1 MTYNNL
7 FGLLN
12 IVQTIGKELN
22 GNSFTIGKWYD
33 GVKDS
38 EAEQT
43 FFNFTGLSSLD
54 RVVVD
59 NYLKTKLG
67 KCETYADFDITGK
80 TDEEVKEIYND
91 IACMFK
97 AREQQLNRQYYSV
110 ILEYNPLV
118 NYDKDETQTHND
130 SNTIGA
136 RQTTLNSGARSESNS
151 YGARSESNTKGA
163 RTDSTIDNNSVSPF
177 DSTAYNKPTTKSES
191 TFTSGAETDG
201 HTAQAYTDGHTAQA
215 VTDTQSTQQATDSN
229 SGGYHLKT
237 VGNIGTM
244 TSSYMLN
251 ELRRDALFNFV
262 DELVKLI
269 ENDLVKM
276 VYDL

>member
-67 KCETYADFDITGK
+67 KCETYIDFDITGK

-136 RQTTLNSGARSESNS
+136 RQTTLNSGARSETT
-151 YGARSESNTKGA
+151 AKGA
-163 RTDSTIDNNSVSPF
+163 RTDSTTDNNSASPF
-177 DSTAYNKPTTKSES
+177 DSMAYNKPTTKSES
-191 TFTSGAETDG
+191 TFTSGAESDT
-201 HTAQAYTDGHTAQA
+201 HTAQA

-269 ENDLVKM
+269 EIDLVKM
-276 VYDL
+276 VYDI

>member
-1 MTYNNL
+1 MTFDNM

-54 RVVVD
+54 RAVVD
-59 NYLKTKLG
+59 NFIKTKLG
-67 KCETYADFDITGK
+67 KCETYSDFDTTGK
-80 TDEEVKEIYND
+80 TEAEIKDIYND

-110 ILEYNPLV
+110 IVEYNPLV
-118 NYDKDETQTHND
+118 NYDKDETQTHNE
-130 SNTIGA
+130 SNTIGQ
-136 RQTTLNSGARSESNS
+136 RQTTLQQGARSETT
-151 YGARSESNTKGA
+151 AKGA
-163 RTDSTIDNNSVSPF
+163 RTDTNTDNNSSSPF

-191 TFTSGAETDG
+191 TFVSGAESDT
-201 HTAQAYTDGHTAQA
+201 HTSQA
-215 VTDTQSTQQATDSN
+215 VTDTQTQGSASDSN
-229 SGGYHLKT
+229 TGGYHLKT

-269 ENDLVKM
+269 EIDLVKM

>member
-33 GVKDS
+33 GVKDT
-38 EAEQT
+38 EADES
-43 FFNFTGLSSLD
+43 FFNFTGLSSAD
-54 RVVVD
+54 RVQVD
-59 NYLKTKLG
+59 NYIKVKLG
-67 KCETYADFDITGK
+67 KCETYIDFDTTGK
-80 TDEEVKEIYND
+80 TENEIKEIYND
-91 IACMFK
+91 IASLFK
-97 AREQQLNRQYYSV
+97 CREQQLNRQYYSV

-130 SNTIGA
+130 SNTIGQ
-136 RQTTLNSGARSESNS
+136 RQTTLQQGARSETTS
-151 YGARSESNTKGA
+151 KGA
-163 RTDSTIDNNSVSPF
+163 RTDTNTDTAHNSPF
-177 DSTAYNKPTTKSES
+177 DANDYTKATTKNEN
-191 TFTSGAETDG
+191 TFVSGAESDT
-201 HTAQAYTDGHTAQA
+201 HSSQA
-215 VTDTQSTQQATDSN
+215 VTDTQTQASASDSN
-229 SGGYHLKT
+229 TGGYHLKT

-269 ENDLVKM
+269 EIDLVKM
-276 VYDL
+276 VY